1 MKSKNLL
8 LSTAMVFLA
17 TTPAYAAKQMSMEEM
32 QAQLERLAQQVD
44 KLSGVVEN
52 QNNII
57 EAQKTQLQTQDQK
70 LAQQVEKIASIR
82 PAAGESDPNEVK
94 IKMDK
99 GLKIESA
106 DGKYSFQPFGRV
118 HVDATNFIDDKSDQP
133 NGANFRRARLGFK
146 GDIGEDLN
154 YKAEVDFG
162 GESVNLKEMYLAYTG
177 FEPADLWIG
186 NFKPPV
192 GLEQNTSSNYMEFIE
207 QAPVTNAFTRDE
219 ILGIAA
225 KGGGENWSLAAG
237 VFNEDASVN
246 SADDESVSFDAK
258 GTIDLLQNSPNV
270 LHLGLGGS
278 YRSPNATSESV
289 SLSAKPAG
297 TGRNLIS
304 TGGIDDVDSVTV
316 LGAEAAAVFGPFS
329 AQGEYMRYS
338 AEQSS
343 GADPEFDGWYAQAS
357 YFLTGETR
365 PYKGNTG
372 NFDRVKPKSPFSLK
386 NGGWGAWEV
395 LARIDNLDLNDSSS
409 GIEGGEMTDITLG
422 LNWYLRDN
430 ARLMFNYVD
439 VDTDGEAVVADDDPK
454 VMTVRAQWDF

>member
-1 MKSKNLL
+1 MKSTKLL
-8 LSTAMVFLA
+8 LGTAMALLA

-70 LAQQVEKIASIR
+70 LALQVEKIASIQ
-82 PAAGESDPNEVK
+82 PAAGEADPNEVK

-154 YKAEVDFG
+154 YKAEVDFAG
-162 GESVNLKEMYLAYTG
+162 DATNLKETYIAYTG

-258 GTIDLLQNSPNV
+258 GTVDLLQNSPNV
-270 LHLGLGGS
+270 LHFGLGGS
-278 YRSPNATSESV
+278 YRSPNSTSESV

-365 PYKGNTG
+365 PYKGNVG

-395 LARIDNLDLNDSSS
+395 LARIDNLDLNDASS
-409 GIEGGEMTDITLG
+409 GVEGGEMTDITLG

-439 VDTDGEAVVADDDPK
+439 VDTDENAVEADDDPK

>member
-1 MKSKNLL
+1 MKSTKLL
-8 LSTAMVFLA
+8 LGTAMVLLA

-70 LAQQVEKIASIR
+70 LAQQVEKIASIQ
-82 PAAGESDPNEVK
+82 PAAGEADPNEVK

-154 YKAEVDFG
+154 YKAEVDFAG
-162 GESVNLKEMYLAYTG
+162 DATNLKETYIAYTG

-225 KGGGENWSLAAG
+225 KGGGENWSLSGG

-258 GTIDLLQNSPNV
+258 GTVDLLQNSPNV

-357 YFLTGETR
+357 YFLTGESR
-365 PYKGNTG
+365 PYKGNIG

-395 LARIDNLDLNDSSS
+395 LARIDNLDLNDASS
-409 GIEGGEMTDITLG
+409 GVEGGEMTDITLG

-439 VDTDGEAVVADDDPK
+439 VDTDENAVEADDDPK